1 MKLKKQQEI
10 ISLNDNLFS
19 EMFLQELENR
29 LETDPLMP
37 NGLVDLVGDSSV
49 SPLCTCTKQP
59 MRNVT
64 VIKQVLFL
72 NLLELLC
79 GKIPHNNFS
88 VFYKA

>member
-1 MKLKKQQEI
+1 MLKNRQEI

-49 SPLCTCTKQP
+49 TPLCTCYQ
-59 MRNVT
+59 
-64 VIKQVLFL
+64 
-72 NLLELLC
+72 
-79 GKIPHNNFS
+79 GSFS
-88 VFYKA
+88 EGCTCYQGGFTS

>member
-49 SPLCTCTKQP
+49 SPLFTCYQATYAECHCYQASF
-59 MRNVT
+59 V
-64 VIKQVLFL
+64 
-72 NLLELLC
+72 
-79 GKIPHNNFS
+79 S
-88 VFYKA
+88 

>member
-49 SPLCTCTKQP
+49 SSLCTCYQATYAECHCYQASF
-59 MRNVT
+59 V
-64 VIKQVLFL
+64 
-72 NLLELLC
+72 
-79 GKIPHNNFS
+79 S
-88 VFYKA
+88 

>member
-1 MKLKKQQEI
+1 MLKNRQEI

-49 SPLCTCTKQP
+49 PPLCTCYQ
-59 MRNVT
+59 
-64 VIKQVLFL
+64 
-72 NLLELLC
+72 
-79 GKIPHNNFS
+79 GSFS
-88 VFYKA
+88 EGCTCYQGGFTS